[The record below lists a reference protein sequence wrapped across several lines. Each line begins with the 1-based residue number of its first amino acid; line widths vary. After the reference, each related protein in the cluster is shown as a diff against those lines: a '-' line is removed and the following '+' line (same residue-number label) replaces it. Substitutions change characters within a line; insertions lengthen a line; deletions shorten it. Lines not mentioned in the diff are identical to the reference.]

1 MIVVAV
7 AELAHPVDLE
17 AQRLAED
24 IGVTAYEMRI
34 TLMAGFPAIVLT
46 TVDRELARRVLERI
60 VSRGNSVVGCD
71 ERQVI
76 ESENMI
82 PLRRFSLDPDAI
94 RTAEHPDA
102 SLPYGD
108 VLAVIRATHRKR
120 TDTTTVTRHRTF
132 NPGRAILTGGLM
144 MTGTKKTE
152 TTTRIEERENVAYLF
167 RRSGERPWIVRQDEA
182 KYQGLRGEMQQTN
195 TLNFTRML
203 GKLRELVPTAT
214 FDTRLMSVK
223 RVPERSVDMGVSPT
237 GNMTMSSTH
246 GVDLLAHLLALY
258 FAQRDASSPYRR

>member
-7 AELAHPVDLE
+7 AELAHPVETE

-24 IGVTAYEMRI
+24 IGVTPYEMRI

-46 TVDRELARRVLERI
+46 TADRDHARRVLERV

-71 ERQVI
+71 ERQVT

-82 PLRRFSLDPDAI
+82 AMRRFQFDGDAI

-108 VLAVIRATHRKR
+108 ILAVIRATHRQR
-120 TDTTTVTRHRTF
+120 MDTTTVTRERTF
-132 NPGRAILTGGLM
+132 NASRAILTGGLM
-144 MTGTKKTE
+144 MTGTKKKE

-182 KYQGLRGEMQQTN
+182 KYQGLGADMQQTN
-195 TLNFTRML
+195 TLNFTRLL
-203 GKLRELVPTAT
+203 GKLRELVPSAT
-214 FDTRLMSVK
+214 FDNRLMSVK
-223 RVPERSVDMGVSPT
+223 RVPERSLDMGVSPT

-246 GVDLLAHLLALY
+246 GVDLLAHLLALH